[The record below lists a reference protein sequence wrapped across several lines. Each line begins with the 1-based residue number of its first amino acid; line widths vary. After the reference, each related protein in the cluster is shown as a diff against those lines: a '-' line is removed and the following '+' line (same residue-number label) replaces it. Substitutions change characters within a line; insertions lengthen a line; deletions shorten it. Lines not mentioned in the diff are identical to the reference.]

1 MGGEAPPQ
9 HLRCTFDGAA
19 AIYHEARPAYP
30 AKLFDDLIELADLK
44 PGARLLEVGC
54 GTGKATLPLASRG
67 YAVVCVELGA
77 NLADQARANLA
88 DYPVEIDVAP
98 FETWAGDDGSFDLV
112 YAATAWRWIDPTVRY
127 AKARALLRPA
137 GHLAFWNAAHAFP
150 ADVDPFFAD
159 IQAVYDEIGESHT
172 GEWPPLP
179 PDLTPADTD
188 EITATGLFEHVQVR
202 RYPVPIRSDSQP
214 KSSAPTI
221 RPAKNTELIS
231 PAWLEFSPNSCW
243 IAGRTAGRIPP
254 STAVI
259 RMAPVV
265 TASVTQDSGC
275 ARGIH

>member
-98 FETWAGDDGSFDLV
+98 FETWAGHDGSFDLV

-159 IQAVYDEIGESHT
+159 IQAVYDEIGESRT

-179 PDLTPADTD
+179 PDLTPADTA

-202 RYPVPIRSDSQP
+202 RYVWEVRYTADEYIGLLDTFSGHIAMESHKREHLYAEVRRRIEARADQHVRRHWL
-214 KSSAPTI
+214 AVLHV
-221 RPAKNTELIS
+221 AK
-231 PAWLEFSPNSCW
+231 
-243 IAGRTAGRIPP
+243 RR
-254 STAVI
+254 
-259 RMAPVV
+259 
-265 TASVTQDSGC
+265 DD
-275 ARGIH
+275 